1 MIQQAA
7 LVAIGGA
14 IGAVLRFGIGN
25 IIESSEFPL
34 STILV
39 NVSGSFI
46 LGMLAVMAINNGYS
60 EELMLFFGTGLLGA
74 FTTMSTFSLET
85 LTLVKNDNYP
95 LALVYA
101 SISFI
106 LCILFAFVGWELGDR
121 LEIG

>member
-1 MIQQAA
+1 MIQQAG
-7 LVAIGGA
+7 LVALGGA
-14 IGAVLRFGIGN
+14 IGAVLRFSIGN
-25 IIESSEFPL
+25 FIESSEFPL

-85 LTLVKNDNYP
+85 LTLVKNDNYT

-101 SISFI
+101 CISFI

>member
-1 MIQQAA
+1 MIQQAV
-7 LVAIGGA
+7 LVALGGA
-14 IGAVLRFGIGN
+14 IGAVLRFSIGN
-25 IIESSEFPL
+25 LIESSDFPL

-85 LTLVKNDNYP
+85 LTLVKNDNYT

-101 SISFI
+101 SISFV

>member
-7 LVAIGGA
+7 LVALGGA
-14 IGAVLRFGIGN
+14 IGAVLRFSIGN
-25 IIESSEFPL
+25 FIESSEFPL

-85 LTLVKNDNYP
+85 LTLVKNDNYT

-101 SISFI
+101 CISFI

>member
-1 MIQQAA
+1 MIQQAT
-7 LVAIGGA
+7 LVALGGA

-34 STILV
+34 STIIV

-85 LTLVKNDNYP
+85 LTLVKNDNYT

-101 SISFI
+101 CISFI

>member
-7 LVAIGGA
+7 LVALGGA

-25 IIESSEFPL
+25 IIESSDFPL

-74 FTTMSTFSLET
+74 FTTMSTFSLDT
-85 LTLVKNDNYP
+85 LTLVKDNNYT

-101 SISFI
+101 GISFT

>member
-1 MIQQAA
+1 MIQQAT
-7 LVAIGGA
+7 LVALGGA

-46 LGMLAVMAINNGYS
+46 LGMLVVMAINNGYS

-85 LTLVKNDNYP
+85 LTLVK
-95 LALVYA
+95 
-101 SISFI
+101 
-106 LCILFAFVGWELGDR
+106 
-121 LEIG
+121 

>member
-7 LVAIGGA
+7 LVALGGA
-14 IGAVLRFGIGN
+14 IGSVLRFGIGN
-25 IIESSEFPL
+25 IIGSSEFPL
-34 STILV
+34 STIIV

-74 FTTMSTFSLET
+74 FTTMSPFSLET
-85 LTLVKNDNYP
+85 LTLVKNDNYT

-101 SISFI
+101 CISFI

>member
-1 MIQQAA
+1 MIQQAV
-7 LVAIGGA
+7 LVALGGA
-14 IGAVLRFGIGN
+14 IGAVLRFSIGN
-25 IIESSEFPL
+25 IIESSDFPL
-34 STILV
+34 STIIV

-85 LTLVKNDNYP
+85 LTLVKNDNYT

-101 SISFI
+101 SISFV

>member
-7 LVAIGGA
+7 LVALGGA

-39 NVSGSFI
+39 NGSGSFI

-85 LTLVKNDNYP
+85 ITLVKNDNYT

-101 SISFI
+101 CISFI
-106 LCILFAFVGWELGDR
+106 LCILFAFIGWELGDR

>member
-1 MIQQAA
+1 MIQQAT
-7 LVAIGGA
+7 LVALGGA

-85 LTLVKNDNYP
+85 LTLVKNDNYT

-101 SISFI
+101 CISFI

-121 LEIG
+121 LEVG

>member
-7 LVAIGGA
+7 LVALGGA

-46 LGMLAVMAINNGYS
+46 LGMLAVMAINSGYS

-85 LTLVKNDNYP
+85 ITLVKNDNYT

-101 SISFI
+101 CISFI
-106 LCILFAFVGWELGDR
+106 LCILFAFIGWELGDR

>member
-1 MIQQAA
+1 MIQQAV
-7 LVAIGGA
+7 LVALGGA
-14 IGAVLRFGIGN
+14 IGAVLRFSIGN
-25 IIESSEFPL
+25 LIESSDFPL

-39 NVSGSFI
+39 NISGSFI

-85 LTLVKNDNYP
+85 LTLVKNDNYT
-95 LALVYA
+95 LALAYA

-106 LCILFAFVGWELGDR
+106 LCILFAFIGWELADR

>member
-7 LVAIGGA
+7 LVALGGA

-85 LTLVKNDNYP
+85 LTLVKNVNYT

-101 SISFI
+101 CISFI

>member
-7 LVAIGGA
+7 LVALGGA

-34 STILV
+34 STIIV

-85 LTLVKNDNYP
+85 ITLVKNDNYT

-101 SISFI
+101 CISFI

>member
-7 LVAIGGA
+7 LVALGGA

-34 STILV
+34 STIIV

-46 LGMLAVMAINNGYS
+46 LGMLAVMAINYGYS

-85 LTLVKNDNYP
+85 LTLVKNDNYT

-101 SISFI
+101 CISFI

-121 LEIG
+121 LEVG

>member
-1 MIQQAA
+1 MIQQAV
-7 LVAIGGA
+7 LVALGGA

-85 LTLVKNDNYP
+85 LTLVKNDNYT

>member
-7 LVAIGGA
+7 LVALGGA

-25 IIESSEFPL
+25 IIESREFPL

-85 LTLVKNDNYP
+85 LTLVKNDNYT
-95 LALVYA
+95 LALAYA
-101 SISFI
+101 CISFI
-106 LCILFAFVGWELGDR
+106 LCILFAFIGWELGDR

>member
-1 MIQQAA
+1 MIQQAT
-7 LVAIGGA
+7 LVALGGA

-46 LGMLAVMAINNGYS
+46 LGMLAIMAINNGYS

-85 LTLVKNDNYP
+85 LTLVKNDNYT
-95 LALVYA
+95 LALVYG
-101 SISFI
+101 SLSFF

>member
-1 MIQQAA
+1 MIQQAV
-7 LVAIGGA
+7 LVALGGA
-14 IGAVLRFGIGN
+14 IGAVLRFSIGN
-25 IIESSEFPL
+25 IIESSDFPL

-39 NVSGSFI
+39 NISGSFI

-85 LTLVKNDNYP
+85 LTLVKNDNYT

-106 LCILFAFVGWELGDR
+106 LCILFAFVGWELADR

>member
-1 MIQQAA
+1 MIQQAG
-7 LVAIGGA
+7 LVALGGA
-14 IGAVLRFGIGN
+14 IGAVLRFSIGN

-85 LTLVKNDNYP
+85 LTLVKNDNYT

-101 SISFI
+101 CISFI

>member
-7 LVAIGGA
+7 LVALGGA

-46 LGMLAVMAINNGYS
+46 LGMLAIMAINNGYS

-85 LTLVKNDNYP
+85 LTLVKNDNYT

-101 SISFI
+101 SLSFF

>member
-7 LVAIGGA
+7 LVALGGA

-85 LTLVKNDNYP
+85 ITLVKNDNYT

-101 SISFI
+101 CISFI

-121 LEIG
+121 LEVG

>member
-1 MIQQAA
+1 MIQQAT
-7 LVAIGGA
+7 LVALGGA

-85 LTLVKNDNYP
+85 LTLVKNDNYT

-101 SISFI
+101 CISFI

>member
-25 IIESSEFPL
+25 IIESGEFPL

-39 NVSGSFI
+39 NISGSFI

>member
-1 MIQQAA
+1 MIQQAV
-7 LVAIGGA
+7 LVALGGA
-14 IGAVLRFGIGN
+14 IGAVLRFSIGN
-25 IIESSEFPL
+25 IIESSDFPL
-34 STILV
+34 STIIV

-85 LTLVKNDNYP
+85 LTLVKNDNYT

-101 SISFI
+101 SISFA

>member
-1 MIQQAA
+1 MIQQAV
-7 LVAIGGA
+7 LVALGGA

-85 LTLVKNDNYP
+85 LTLVKNDNYS
-95 LALVYA
+95 LALLYA
-101 SISFI
+101 CISFV

>member
-1 MIQQAA
+1 MA
-7 LVAIGGA
+7 LGVA

-85 LTLVKNDNYP
+85 LTLVKNDNYT

-101 SISFI
+101 CISFI
-106 LCILFAFVGWELGDR
+106 LCILFAFIGWELGDR

>member
-7 LVAIGGA
+7 LVALGGA
-14 IGAVLRFGIGN
+14 IGAVLRFSIGN

-85 LTLVKNDNYP
+85 LTLVKNDNYT

-101 SISFI
+101 CISFI

>member
-7 LVAIGGA
+7 LVALGGA

-25 IIESSEFPL
+25 IIEYSELPL

-85 LTLVKNDNYP
+85 LTLVKNDNYT

-101 SISFI
+101 CISFI

-121 LEIG
+121 LEVS

>member
-7 LVAIGGA
+7 LVALGGA

-85 LTLVKNDNYP
+85 LTLVKNDNYT

-101 SISFI
+101 CISFI
-106 LCILFAFVGWELGDR
+106 LCILFAFVGWELSDR

>member
-7 LVAIGGA
+7 LVALGGA

-34 STILV
+34 STIIV

-60 EELMLFFGTGLLGA
+60 EELMLFCGMGIGYADEDDPINTFRSKRVDIED
-74 FTTMSTFSLET
+74 FT
-85 LTLVKNDNYP
+85 D
-95 LALVYA
+95 
-101 SISFI
+101 FI
-106 LCILFAFVGWELGDR
+106 GF
-121 LEIG
+121 

>member
-7 LVAIGGA
+7 LVALGGA

-85 LTLVKNDNYP
+85 LTLVKNDNYT

-101 SISFI
+101 CISFI
-106 LCILFAFVGWELGDR
+106 LCILFVFVGWELGDR

>member
-7 LVAIGGA
+7 LVALGGA

-46 LGMLAVMAINNGYS
+46 LGMLAVMAINKGYS

-85 LTLVKNDNYP
+85 LTLVKNDNYT

-101 SISFI
+101 CISFI

-121 LEIG
+121 LEVG

>member
-1 MIQQAA
+1 MIQQAS
-7 LVAIGGA
+7 LVALGGA

-85 LTLVKNDNYP
+85 LTLVKNDNYT

-101 SISFI
+101 CISFI

>member
-1 MIQQAA
+1 MIQQAV
-7 LVAIGGA
+7 LVALGGA

-25 IIESSEFPL
+25 IIESSDFPL

-85 LTLVKNDNYP
+85 LTLVKNDNYT

>member
-7 LVAIGGA
+7 LVALGGA

-85 LTLVKNDNYP
+85 LTLVKNDNYT

-101 SISFI
+101 CISFI

>member
-7 LVAIGGA
+7 LVALGGA

-25 IIESSEFPL
+25 YIESSEFPL

-85 LTLVKNDNYP
+85 LTLVKNDNYT

>member
-1 MIQQAA
+1 MIQQAT
-7 LVAIGGA
+7 LVALGGA

-46 LGMLAVMAINNGYS
+46 LGMLAIMAINNGYS

-85 LTLVKNDNYP
+85 LTLVKNDNYT

-101 SISFI
+101 SLSFF

>member
-7 LVAIGGA
+7 LVALGGA

-46 LGMLAVMAINNGYS
+46 LGMLAVMAIKNGYS

-85 LTLVKNDNYP
+85 LTLVKNDNYT
-95 LALVYA
+95 LALAYA
-101 SISFI
+101 CISFI
-106 LCILFAFVGWELGDR
+106 LCILFAFIGWELGDR